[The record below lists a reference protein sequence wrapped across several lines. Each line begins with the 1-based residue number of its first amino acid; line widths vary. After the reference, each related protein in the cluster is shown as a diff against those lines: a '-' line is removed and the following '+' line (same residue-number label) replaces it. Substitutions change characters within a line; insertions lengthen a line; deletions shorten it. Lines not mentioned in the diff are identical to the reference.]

1 MRQICVLLTKYSDW
15 LSAVVCHVSGRGFT
29 HSSISLDEDPDTYYS
44 FNFRGFAVETAEK
57 HRRRGVRNSRC
68 IQLQISDAAYTR
80 LRMRLLDMLAHR
92 AEYRYTRLG
101 VLFCILRLPFRWKGH
116 YFCSQF
122 VAELLR
128 DSGAVPL
135 RRAPCRYLP
144 DQFAAELP
152 DLPACR
158 EVVNNV
164 I

>member
-92 AEYRYTRLG
+92 AEYHYTLAVRG
-101 VLFCILRLPFRWKGH
+101 GAAPGQRRGSAAARPLPLSARPV
-116 YFCSQF
+116 C
-122 VAELLR
+122 R
-128 DSGAVPL
+128 GA
-135 RRAPCRYLP
+135 A
-144 DQFAAELP
+144 
-152 DLPACR
+152 
-158 EVVNNV
+158 
-164 I
+164 